1 MGLFLRILVIVFE
14 ILYYS
19 LFMKFARK
27 QGNFWKYLLLFTV
40 ISIVLFFISSFN
52 IYAYLVFMVLSLFG
66 LKLIGKTSLYDM
78 FIIFIMILFK
88 LLIELLCAFP
98 LNSLIPDINTCKI
111 ILGLIKVN
119 TIILIGNRFNIL
131 YNKLKTY
138 WSKNNFYI
146 RYLFSIFMFIYII
159 SACLFLI
166 NFR

>member
-1 MGLFLRILVIVFE
+1 MGLFLRITVIIFE

-52 IYAYLVFMVLSLFG
+52 IYAYLVFMVISLFG

-88 LLIELLCAFP
+88 LLIELLFAFS
-98 LNSLIPDINTCKI
+98 LNYFIPDINLCKVL
-111 ILGLIKVN
+111 LGLIKTMIVI
-119 TIILIGNRFNIL
+119 TINDRFNIL
-131 YNKLKTY
+131 YTKLKAC

-166 NFR
+166 EFR

>member
-1 MGLFLRILVIVFE
+1 MGLFLRILVIIFE

-88 LLIELLCAFP
+88 LLIELSCAFP

-119 TIILIGNRFNIL
+119 TIMLIGNRFNIL

>member
-119 TIILIGNRFNIL
+119 TIMLIGNRFNIL

>member
-88 LLIELLCAFP
+88 LLIELLYAFP

-119 TIILIGNRFNIL
+119 TIMLIGNRFSIL